1 MASFSKFAAVIAKS
15 SLVMLGVEDLEF
27 K

>member
-1 MASFSKFAAVIAKS
+1 MASFLKFAAVIAKS